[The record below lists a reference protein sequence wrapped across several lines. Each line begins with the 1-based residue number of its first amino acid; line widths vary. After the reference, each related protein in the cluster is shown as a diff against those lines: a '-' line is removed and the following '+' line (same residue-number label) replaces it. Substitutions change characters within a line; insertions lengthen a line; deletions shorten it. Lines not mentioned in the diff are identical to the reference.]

1 MKKIKVI
8 IEESKIK
15 QFEIEVEETSNND
28 AMEKAMSIAEK
39 DLKDDKIIINDSDI
53 VYYKMMAIDEE
64 NDVCTEWIE
73 I

>member
-1 MKKIKVI
+1 
-8 IEESKIK
+8 
-15 QFEIEVEETSNND
+15 
-28 AMEKAMSIAEK
+28 MSIAEK

-53 VYYKMMAIDEE
+53 IYHKMMAIDDE

>member
-8 IEESKIK
+8 IEESKVK
-15 QFEIEVEETSNND
+15 QFEIEVEETSNNN

-39 DLKDDKIIINDSDI
+39 DLKDGKIIINDSDI
-53 VYYKMMAIDEE
+53 VYHKMMAIDEE